1 MSGRHRLLALAL
13 LAFAAPLAAQAHH
26 GLDPANLDTTCAPCQ
41 DFYRFANGGWLARTA
56 LPPEYP
62 SYGSFTELVERNNQT
77 LHRIVDRLAAGAP
90 ANPKTA
96 EQKLGAFYG
105 SCMDSTAIERAG
117 ADPLKNELARLDG
130 IKSREDVT
138 RALARGHHHG
148 WDPLF
153 NFGGTPDFKN
163 SALVIAAASQ
173 GGLGLPDRDYYVRDD
188 STARNLRAAYL
199 EYVSRTLGLLGD
211 AQGVADSEAH
221 EILNLETALARA
233 SLTRVERRDPN
244 ANYHKL
250 TLATADSLTPNLAWP
265 AFLRDAGAPATTA
278 INIGQPRFFRAVDSL
293 ITAAPLAD
301 WRAYLRWH
309 FARHLAP
316 WLSTPFVDASFRYQQ
331 AVSGVKEQQPRWKR
345 CIQAAN
351 FMLGDALGE
360 AYVKETFTPG
370 GARRA

>member
-1 MSGRHRLLALAL
+1 MSGRHRLLVPLFVLALA
-13 LAFAAPLAAQAHH
+13 ARASAQAAHH
-26 GLDPANLDTTCAPCQ
+26 GLDPVNLDTTCAPCQ

-77 LHRIVDRLAAGAP
+77 LHRIVDRLAATAP
-90 ANPKTA
+90 ANPQVRQTA
-96 EQKLGAFYG
+96 EQKLGAFYA

-117 ADPLKNELARLDG
+117 ADPLKNELARLDA
-130 IKSREDVT
+130 IASREDVA

-163 SALVIAAASQ
+163 SSMVIAAASQ

-211 AQGVADSEAH
+211 APASADAAAQRIVA
-221 EILNLETALARA
+221 LETALARA

-244 ANYHKL
+244 ANYRSEEH
-250 TLATADSLTPNLAWP
+250 TS
-265 AFLRDAGAPATTA
+265 
-278 INIGQPRFFRAVDSL
+278 
-293 ITAAPLAD
+293 
-301 WRAYLRWH
+301 
-309 FARHLAP
+309 
-316 WLSTPFVDASFRYQQ
+316 
-331 AVSGVKEQQPRWKR
+331 E
-345 CIQAAN
+345 
-351 FMLGDALGE
+351 
-360 AYVKETFTPG
+360 
-370 GARRA
+370 

>member
-1 MSGRHRLLALAL
+1 MRSGQAGSRSACGVLSRRARRSSHPRGPPPPAPRRPPAPALPRVAFLVPRFRQESRMSGRHRLLALAL

-105 SCMDSTAIERAG
+105 SCMDSTAIEHGA

-130 IKSREDVT
+130 INSREDVP
-138 RALARGHHHG
+138 RALPRGHHHG

-163 SALVIAAASQ
+163 SGS
-173 GGLGLPDRDYYVRDD
+173 
-188 STARNLRAAYL
+188 
-199 EYVSRTLGLLGD
+199 
-211 AQGVADSEAH
+211 H
-221 EILNLETALARA
+221 
-233 SLTRVERRDPN
+233 
-244 ANYHKL
+244 
-250 TLATADSLTPNLAWP
+250 
-265 AFLRDAGAPATTA
+265 
-278 INIGQPRFFRAVDSL
+278 
-293 ITAAPLAD
+293 
-301 WRAYLRWH
+301 
-309 FARHLAP
+309 P
-316 WLSTPFVDASFRYQQ
+316 W
-331 AVSGVKEQQPRWKR
+331 WW
-345 CIQAAN
+345 
-351 FMLGDALGE
+351 
-360 AYVKETFTPG
+360 
-370 GARRA
+370 